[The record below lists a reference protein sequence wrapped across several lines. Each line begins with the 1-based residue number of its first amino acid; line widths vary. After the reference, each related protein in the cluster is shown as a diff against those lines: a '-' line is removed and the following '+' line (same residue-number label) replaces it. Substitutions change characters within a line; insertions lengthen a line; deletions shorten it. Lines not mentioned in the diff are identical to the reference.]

1 MPIINLQKR
10 ARELGRIRLGM
21 KETFTK
27 RNGEQGTRPAKLD
40 RFRLTSASQPL
51 LEKVAELY
59 GGEVRPWTPDGGS
72 PAYEVITDSKRLP
85 IMVPPQPV
93 TQWHEAWRKS
103 GCVHRCDGERN
114 VLTDEPCNPDDALH
128 QEAMAKPTT
137 RLNVVLRDVEGIGV
151 WRVETHGW
159 NAAIELPDVA
169 EFLAQAGGYVNGW
182 LALEQRTSID
192 TSGDKPVTQHFM
204 VPIIEIDV
212 TPAQLMAG
220 GGRVAAPALSG
231 GPVDERPALAAAGP
245 DYVALA
251 AECTTQDELR
261 ALWHQ
266 AKDAGHMTK
275 GLHDYIAKVGA
286 ELVTPQPPAVDAST
300 SQPAEEPVEAEIVEP
315 DSAAPPAAH
324 TQDADALWFQ
334 ITAVAGELGL
344 TQSALA
350 DDFKARVGL
359 IPDEATPDE
368 LAVYL
373 DILRTQGVAA

>member
-10 ARELGRIRLGM
+10 ARELGRIRLGV
-21 KETFTK
+21 KETFT
-27 RNGEQGTRPAKLD
+27 RSDGSTGTKPVKLD
-40 RFRLTSASQPL
+40 RFRLTSASEPL

-59 GGEVRPWTPDGGS
+59 GGTVQPWTPDGGS
-72 PAYEVITDSKRLP
+72 PAFEVITDARRLP
-85 IMVPPQPV
+85 IMVPPQPI

-114 VLTDEPCNPDDALH
+114 VLTDEPCNPEDPLH
-128 QEAMAKPTT
+128 IEAMNKPTT

-151 WRVETHGW
+151 WRVETKGW
-159 NAAIELPDVA
+159 HAAIELPDVA

-192 TSGDKPVTQHFM
+192 TSGAKPVTQHFM

-231 GPVDERPALAAAGP
+231 GPVGERPALAAAGP

-251 AECTTQDELR
+251 GECTTQEELR
-261 ALWHQ
+261 TLWHQ
-266 AKDAGHMTK
+266 AKDAGHMTQ
-275 GLHDYIAKVGA
+275 GLHDFIGKLAAALPEAAVSAPAA
-286 ELVTPQPPAVDAST
+286 EAPAVREQVA
-300 SQPAEEPVEAEIVEP
+300 VVP
-315 DSAAPPAAH
+315 DVAAPAAAH

-344 TQSALA
+344 TTSTLTE
-350 DDFKARVGL
+350 DFKARVGL
-359 IPDEATPDE
+359 IPDEATADE